1 MTTGVHHITELTCE
15 HESLA
20 GSDHL
25 PRLSRACRMEERAMT
40 SSAPRSG
47 LHLSAPEFV
56 SRAAARLSL
65 DAPQGLTDP
74 DFVPRHDDDDPAVI
88 AAIAAMRPIRT
99 SAVLVPIVARRD
111 LTVLFTQRTSHLRD
125 HAGQIAFP
133 GGKIDDVDVS
143 PAAAA
148 LREAEE
154 EIALHRRFVEP
165 LGYLDVWIVP
175 SGYRVVPTLALVR
188 EGFSLSFSRNE
199 VVDAFEVPLAF
210 LMEPQNHRRERA
222 EWNGLPTS
230 VYAIA
235 FGEHKIWGVTA
246 GILRNLWERIY
257 AV

>member
-1 MTTGVHHITELTCE
+1 M
-15 HESLA
+15 
-20 GSDHL
+20 
-25 PRLSRACRMEERAMT
+25 
-40 SSAPRSG
+40 
-47 LHLSAPEFV
+47 
-56 SRAAARLSL
+56 AA
-65 DAPQGLTDP
+65 
-74 DFVPRHDDDDPAVI
+74 V
-88 AAIAAMRPIRT
+88 AAMRPIRT

-125 HAGQIAFP
+125 HSGQIAFP

-154 EIALHRRFVEP
+154 EVALDRRFVEP

-210 LMEPQNHRRERA
+210 LMDPQNHRRERA

-230 VYAIA
+230 VYVIE
-235 FGEHKIWGVTA
+235 FGDRKIWGVTA
-246 GILRNLWERIY
+246 GIIRSLWERIY
-257 AV
+257 TV